1 MTEKARFEVE
11 NSGHFEVQYNPEKFQ
26 VDRSANWSEASEQG
40 QKSGLEYQ
48 KTAPAI
54 VSMELYFDTTVDGSD
69 VRASWVNR
77 LVYALDPHIEVTK
90 EGDQGVP
97 LKKIRPPRII
107 FQWGS
112 FQFYGVVESLNTT
125 YIMFS
130 EAGIPIRAKVSLK
143 LKEFEPAAIS
153 SGGGMTQGYSL
164 PKVKLVQVQQGQSL
178 SMLAAAAGTT
188 AQMLAEMNGISN
200 PLELAAG
207 TVLKVP
213 GS

>member
-1 MTEKARFEVE
+1 MTQKASFEVE
-11 NSGHFEVQYNPEKFQ
+11 NSGFFEVQYNPEKFQ
-26 VDRSANWSEASEQG
+26 IDRSANWSEASEQG

-48 KTAPAI
+48 KTSPAT
-54 VSMELYFDTTVDGSD
+54 VSMELFFDTTVDGSD
-69 VRASWVNR
+69 VRTSWVNK

-97 LKKIRPPRII
+97 LKKIRPPKII
-107 FQWGS
+107 FSWGA
-112 FQFYGVVESLNTT
+112 FEFLGVVESLNTS

-130 EAGIPIRAKVSLK
+130 EAGVPVRAKVSLK
-143 LKEFEPAAIS
+143 LKEFLPAAITP
-153 SGGGMTQGYSL
+153 GGGMTQGYAL

-178 SMLAAAAGTT
+178 SMLAAAAGTS
-188 AQMLAEMNGISN
+188 AQMLADMNGISN

-207 TVLKVP
+207 TVLKIP

>member
-1 MTEKARFEVE
+1 MTQKASFEVE
-11 NSGHFEVQYNPEKFQ
+11 NSGFFEVQYNPEKFQ
-26 VDRSANWSEASEQG
+26 IDRSANWSEASEQG

-48 KTAPAI
+48 KTAPAV
-54 VSMELYFDTTVDGSD
+54 VSMELFFDTTVDGSD
-69 VRASWVNR
+69 VRTSWVNK

-97 LKKIRPPRII
+97 LKKIRPPKII
-107 FQWGS
+107 FRWGN
-112 FQFYGVVESLNTT
+112 FQFLGVVESLNTSF
-125 YIMFS
+125 IMFS
-130 EAGIPIRAKVSLK
+130 EAGVPIRAKVSIK
-143 LKEFEPAAIS
+143 LKEFMPAAIS
-153 SGGGMTQGYSL
+153 QGGGMTQGYAL

-188 AQMLAEMNGISN
+188 AQLLADMNGISN

-207 TVLKVP
+207 TVLKIP